1 MKETQSSTYK
11 ALTTATFIFNQ
22 SRSSIT
28 LYCLMTYHKG
38 QKVTILSLKVN
49 LNPKEKKK
57 IHPQLSLP
65 LRPLSLLPSFFCF
78 SSS

>member
-22 SRSSIT
+22 SRSLIT

-38 QKVTILSLKVN
+38 QKVTILFLKVN
-49 LNPKEKKK
+49 LNPKEKKN
-57 IHPQLSLP
+57 
-65 LRPLSLLPSFFCF
+65 PS
-78 SSS
+78 SAVLIP